1 MEKGVLIKSVSK
13 SISVLQAINR
23 YGSMSIV
30 GIARDGKLPY
40 PTAFRIVQTL
50 VHEGLIEQE
59 PLRKRYRPTALVHS
73 LAHGYRLESH
83 MADVAHEHMSDF
95 TRRMGWPVFVAV
107 RVGTQMVV
115 RDATHGETSLT
126 FDPCY
131 PGSAIPLLTSASG
144 HALLSTFPGEE
155 VDRLLDWARREH
167 LETPDISAQAL
178 RDLLAQ
184 VQVDGLAAKPCSSST
199 RTSSLSVPIALEGQR
214 ADTVLTLTYFTTAMT
229 RQVAIERFADA
240 LKETAGRIC
249 TSFQEHAPYC

>member
-59 PLRKRYRPTALVHS
+59 PMRKRYRPTALVHS

-95 TRRMGWPVFVAV
+95 TRRMGWPVFIAV

-131 PGSAIPLLTSASG
+131 PGSAIPLLTSATG
-144 HALLSTFPGEE
+144 HALLSTFPEDE

-167 LETPDISAQAL
+167 LEAPDSGAESL
-178 RDLLAQ
+178 RDMLSQ
-184 VQVDGLAAKPCSSST
+184 VRIDGHAAKPCSSST
-199 RTSSLSVPIALEGQR
+199 RTSSLAVPIAPQGER
-214 ADTVLTLTYFTTAMT
+214 ADAVLTLTYFSTAMS
-229 RQVAIERFADA
+229 RQVAIERFAHS
-240 LKETAGRIC
+240 LKETASRIC
-249 TSFQEHAPYC
+249 TGFREHAPYC